1 MHPVAFDLDRAYRLS
16 PAATLRPEPFGALAY
31 HFGNRR
37 LSFLKSRQLVT
48 VVRLLDSHDS
58 AADALDA
65 AGVPAEQR
73 ARYAAALAALAESE
87 VIDAC

>member
-1 MHPVAFDLDRAYRLS
+1 MAFDLNRAYRLS

-48 VVRLLDSHDS
+48 VVRLLESHDS
-58 AADALDA
+58 AADALAA
-65 AGVPAEQR
+65 AGVPVQQR
-73 ARYAAALAALAESE
+73 RRYAAALAALADSE
-87 VIDAC
+87 VIDAR